1 MSSYKGLNLFGS
13 GPHRTAF
20 GRQGYLLTMN
30 FFNGGTGGGSTSQGL
45 VELDIFIRGRLVAS
59 SEASLHTLREAVR
72 AQMAAAPSIGTL
84 VDTAGRSWNGMALVS
99 YREGG
104 RRDRG
109 RVFSMRYE
117 AQFRKMSTS

>member
-1 MSSYKGLNLFGS
+1 MSSFKGLDIFGS

-20 GRQGYLLTMN
+20 GRQGYLVTLD
-30 FFNGGTGGGSTSQGL
+30 FFGGVPGGGSTNQGL
-45 VELDIFIRGRLVAS
+45 QDLDIFIRGRLIAS
-59 SEASLHTLREAVR
+59 SESALWTLRNGIR
-72 AQMAAAPSIGTL
+72 AQLATTPTPGTL
-84 VDTAGRSWNGMALVS
+84 VDTAGRSWADMTLIS

-117 AQFRKMSTS
+117 VQFRKL